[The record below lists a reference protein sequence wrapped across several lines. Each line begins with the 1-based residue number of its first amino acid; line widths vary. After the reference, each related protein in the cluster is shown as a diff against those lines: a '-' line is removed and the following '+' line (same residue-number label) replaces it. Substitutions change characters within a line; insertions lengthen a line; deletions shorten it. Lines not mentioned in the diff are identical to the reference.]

1 MMERDPLIL
10 ANLVRNWCEKAPDK
24 TLLTFVTIDEAGNF
38 QHDTRTYRQ
47 LWDNGQ
53 RLAAWLRDQGMR
65 AGDAFAIVMQ
75 NHPEFVDLMVAS
87 SILGTIFVP
96 IDSRTRG
103 DKLKYMLDFGE
114 CKGAI
119 VADYATDEVEAVWQ
133 GNNDRRGDARRGDPR
148 RGDARRGDARR
159 GDARRGDPRR
169 GDARWIAT
177 LCGSH
182 GDYPGIDAVLAGPAP
197 SPELE
202 VASTDPNAAMQLLY
216 TSGTT
221 GDPKA
226 IMSTHARY
234 GVSATLPA
242 VLGLNENDTLYT
254 GLSLTHANAQ
264 IITLG
269 IALQTGIPA
278 VISRKFTKSRL
289 WDITREYGC
298 TFFNLLGGMTTAIYA
313 EPPREDDADNPVRM
327 ILSAGMPAAIW
338 DDFAQRFGVQ
348 LFEFYGAAE
357 GGLCFNP
364 TGIGP
369 VGSCGKPP
377 PSMQIAILDE
387 DGNPMPAGEPGE
399 ICFREADGSCP
410 QLTYFENPEATEKKL
425 AGGWLHMG
433 DIGHLD
439 EDGWLF
445 FHYRM
450 GGGIRKHG
458 DFINPAFVEKALSQI
473 DSVSD
478 VYVYGLAVTEGMA
491 PGEKEIIGAVVPA
504 DRSTFDVR
512 AVFAIC
518 REKLDRNSVPDFIQ
532 VIDEIPKTASEKP
545 QERFLVEAFE
555 ANPGDVHP
563 AISYS

>member
-1 MMERDPLIL
+1 MTVRDPLIL
-10 ANLVRNWCEKAPDK
+10 ANLIRDWCEKAPDK
-24 TLLTFVTIDEAGNF
+24 TLLTFVAIDEAGNF
-38 QHDTRTYRQ
+38 QDETRTYRQ

-53 RLAAWLRDQGMR
+53 RLAAWLHDQGMR

-103 DKLKYMLDFGE
+103 DKLQYMLDFGE
-114 CKGAI
+114 CKGAV
-119 VADYATDEVEAVWQ
+119 VADYAVDEVESVWQ
-133 GNNDRRGDARRGDPR
+133 GN
-148 RGDARRGDARR
+148 
-159 GDARRGDPRR
+159 
-169 GDARWIAT
+169 DARWIAT
-177 LCGSH
+177 LCASH
-182 GDYPGIDAVLAGPAP
+182 GDYPGIDSVLAGPTP
-197 SPELE
+197 SPELD

-234 GVSATLPA
+234 GVSATLPG
-242 VLGLNENDTLYT
+242 VLGLNDNDILYT

-278 VISRKFTKSRL
+278 VISSKFTKSRL

-313 EPPREDDADNPVRM
+313 DPPREDDADNPVRM

-357 GGLCFNP
+357 GGLTFNP

-369 VGSCGKPP
+369 VGSCGKAP
-377 PSMQIAILDE
+377 PSMQLAILDG
-387 DGNPMPAGEPGE
+387 DGNPLPPGVEGE

-410 QLTYFENPEATEKKL
+410 QLTYFKNPEATEKKL

-458 DFINPAFVEKALSQI
+458 DFINPAFVEKALSEI

-504 DRSTFDVR
+504 DRGTFDVG
-512 AVFAIC
+512 AVYAAC

-532 VIDEIPKTASEKP
+532 VLDEIPKTASEKP

-555 ANPGDVHP
+555 ANPGDVH
-563 AISYS
+563 AATSYS